1 MKIKVLKNIKAAKDK
16 LGIKAFDYQAG
27 ETYEIFDELAKVFIS
42 QNWGVEKK
50 EAQEVQE
57 IKVEE
62 EIKTEEKAIENL
74 ENKAV
79 DNLENKAIDNL
90 NNNNKKGKK

>member
-1 MKIKVLKNIKAAKDK
+1 MQIKVLKNTKAAKDK
-16 LGIKAFDYQAG
+16 LGIEALDYQAG

-42 QNWGVEKK
+42 QNWGVEEK
-50 EAQEVQE
+50 EAQEVQK

-62 EIKTEEKAIENL
+62 KEIKTEEKAIDNL

-79 DNLENKAIDNL
+79 DNLENKSI
-90 NNNNKKGKK
+90 NNKKKGKK

>member
-1 MKIKVLKNIKAAKDK
+1 MQIKVLKNTKAAKDK
-16 LGIKAFDYQAG
+16 LGIEAFDYQAG

-42 QNWGVEKK
+42 QNWGVEEK
-50 EAQEVQE
+50 EAQEVQK

-62 EIKTEEKAIENL
+62 KEIKTEEKAIDNL

-79 DNLENKAIDNL
+79 DNLEKLSRRNYD
-90 NNNNKKGKK
+90 

>member
-1 MKIKVLKNIKAAKDK
+1 MQIKVLKNTKAAKDK
-16 LGIKAFDYQAG
+16 LGIEAFDYQAG

-42 QNWGVEKK
+42 QNWGVEEK
-50 EAQEVQE
+50 EAQEVQK

-62 EIKTEEKAIENL
+62 KEIKTEEKAIDNL

-79 DNLENKAIDNL
+79 DNLENKSI
-90 NNNNKKGKK
+90 NNKKKGKK

>member
-1 MKIKVLKNIKAAKDK
+1 MQIKVLKNTKAAKDK
-16 LGIKAFDYQAG
+16 LGIEAFDYQAG

-42 QNWGVEKK
+42 QNWGVEEK

-62 EIKTEEKAIENL
+62 KEIKTEEKAIDNL

-79 DNLENKAIDNL
+79 DNLENKSI
-90 NNNNKKGKK
+90 NNKKKGKK